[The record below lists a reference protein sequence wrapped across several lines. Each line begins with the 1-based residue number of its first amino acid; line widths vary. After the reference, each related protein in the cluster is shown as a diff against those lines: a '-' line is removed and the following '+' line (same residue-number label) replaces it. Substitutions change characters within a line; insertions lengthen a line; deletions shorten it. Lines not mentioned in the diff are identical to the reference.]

1 MTFSAFSKEITRGR
15 YLDPFDGFKE
25 KESVFEIRRDTITG
39 VISRILPYRFRVVKR
54 PDINEYLE
62 KSPVEKCPFCPPL
75 FERITPRF
83 TAEVAAS
90 GKFRRDKAVLFPN
103 AFPHD
108 RHNGVAIFSSRHYL
122 GLDELTPGIM
132 LPGFLVCRDYFARM
146 MELQPDLQFCSINW
160 NYMPPA
166 GGGLVH
172 PHVQT
177 VIGERPT
184 RFMKVLHDGA
194 VRYGNETGRDLWQD
208 LIASEREEGQRYIA
222 SLGAAH
228 WLVSFAPKGM
238 AGEIVFILPERFSI
252 FDLTEADLLEILG
265 GLTRIF
271 AYFLDSNLISFN
283 MALYATLREE
293 GRFPVQGRIVPRFTI
308 LPLGTSDINYFE
320 KLHDEVIC
328 PVVPEQVC
336 GDIRPYFQDDRRD
349 ER

>member
-1 MTFSAFSKEITRGR
+1 M
-15 YLDPFDGFKE
+15 DPSDGFKE
-25 KESVFEIRRDTITG
+25 KESVFEIRHDAVTG
-39 VISRILPYRFRVVKR
+39 VTSRILPYRFRVVKR

-62 KSPVEKCPFCPPL
+62 KSPVEKCPFCLPL

-83 TAEVAAS
+83 TADVIAE
-90 GKFRRDKAVLFPN
+90 GKFQRDGAFLFPN

-146 MELQPDLQFCSINW
+146 AELQPELQFCSINW

-184 RFMKVLHDGA
+184 RFMKTLYESALHYNDG
-194 VRYGNETGRDLWQD
+194 RGGDLWQD
-208 LIASEREEGQRYIA
+208 LIASEKGEEERYIA
-222 SLGAAH
+222 ATGATH
-228 WLVSFAPKGM
+228 WLVSFAPRGM
-238 AGEIVFILPERFSI
+238 AGEIAFFLAGKSSI
-252 FDLTEADLLEILG
+252 FELTEADFLEILG
-265 GLTRIF
+265 GFSRIF
-271 AYFLDSNLISFN
+271 AYFLESNLISFN
-283 MALYATLREE
+283 MTLYATLRKES
-293 GRFPVQGRIVPRFTI
+293 RFPVQGRLVPRFMI

-320 KLHDEVIC
+320 KLHGEIIC

-336 GDIRPYFQDDRRD
+336 RDIRPLFQDGRHSGR
-349 ER
+349 